1 MRILWCAALWMAVV
15 GGAGMQAA
23 DSGEEK
29 AIVAAI
35 QKVFDGMA
43 AHDPGMIR
51 SVMMDD
57 ARLTAIRGDRP
68 AASLSVEQ
76 FLKGIEGNQSKLLER
91 MWDPKVM
98 VRGRLAAVWAEYDF
112 HSDGKFGHCGVD
124 SFLMVKTADGWKISS
139 IAWTAETEGC
149 APSPLGPPK

>member
-1 MRILWCAALWMAVV
+1 MRILWCAVAVAT
-15 GGAGMQAA
+15 AGSMVLRAA
-23 DSGEEK
+23 DSSGET
-29 AIVAAI
+29 AVLAAV

-43 AHDPGMIR
+43 AHDTRMMR

-68 AASLSVEQ
+68 ATGISVDQ
-76 FLKGIEGNQSKLLER
+76 FLKGIEGNQSRLLER
-91 MWDPKVM
+91 IWDPKVM
-98 VRGRLAAVWAEYDF
+98 VSGRLAAVWAEYDF
-112 HSDGKFGHCGVD
+112 HSDGQFGHCGVD
-124 SFLMVKTADGWKISS
+124 SFLMVKTAEGWKISS